1 MKTVNQKQYTSHNSH
16 GHKVEVSIHFLLQ
29 LYALQKTAVT
39 NKKLPRL
46 PLHDKRRHTSIDVIR
61 LKKQNQPAIKQVG
74 EYLFNTFLFSES

>member
-1 MKTVNQKQYTSHNSH
+1 MKTVNQKQYISHNSNSR
-16 GHKVEVSIHFLLQ
+16 KVEVSIHFLLQ

-61 LKKQNQPAIKQVG
+61 LKKQNQPAIKQVS
-74 EYLFNTFLFSES
+74 EYLLNTFLFSES